1 MRVLLIQPD
10 QKRSLGLYQIARIEP
25 LGLEMVAGAL
35 RERHEVD
42 IVDLRMAPKTL
53 EASLADFKPD
63 LVGISSSFTVDIYET
78 LRVAE
83 TVRAANPR
91 AFVFVGGH
99 HPSLYPSDFKHP
111 AVDAIVV
118 GEGEITTREL
128 VDCLAEDMD
137 VTNVPGLVLNW
148 PDEQQATGPRG
159 LISDL
164 DDLAHPERSLT
175 RSYGQAYRVGL
186 SGPVAA
192 VETARGCPFNCNFCS
207 VWRFYQGQIRFK
219 TAERVV
225 QELEDVEEP
234 AVLFTDDNFLVTV
247 PRALEIAR
255 LIEERGIRKHYIMQA
270 RSDAIA
276 RHPEVIERW
285 VNIGLTDVF
294 IGFETANQA
303 ELDSVN
309 KHNSAENNERALAV
323 LRDHGLEP
331 IVSFIVHPDYTHQ
344 DFDSLKAYVRQL
356 ELAQAM
362 YSILTPLPGTDLF
375 EELRDQL
382 IMTNYELWD
391 LMHAVLPTRLPIREF
406 YAEFADLFR
415 LTYPCWKVMLGGLYL
430 AWRRLRQG
438 REAGE
443 VQILRQVI
451 RLQKP
456 SSYLET

>member
-1 MRVLLIQPD
+1 M
-10 QKRSLGLYQIARIEP
+10 
-25 LGLEMVAGAL
+25 
-35 RERHEVD
+35 
-42 IVDLRMAPKTL
+42 
-53 EASLADFKPD
+53 
-63 LVGISSSFTVDIYET
+63 
-78 LRVAE
+78 
-83 TVRAANPR
+83 
-91 AFVFVGGH
+91 
-99 HPSLYPSDFKHP
+99 
-111 AVDAIVV
+111 
-118 GEGEITTREL
+118 
-128 VDCLAEDMD
+128 
-137 VTNVPGLVLNW
+137 
-148 PDEQQATGPRG
+148 
-159 LISDL
+159 
-164 DDLAHPERSLT
+164 
-175 RSYGQAYRVGL
+175 
-186 SGPVAA
+186 
-192 VETARGCPFNCNFCS
+192 
-207 VWRFYQGQIRFK
+207 
-219 TAERVV
+219 
-225 QELEDVEEP
+225 
-234 AVLFTDDNFLVTV
+234 
-247 PRALEIAR
+247 
-255 LIEERGIRKHYIMQA
+255 
-270 RSDAIA
+270 
-276 RHPEVIERW
+276 
-285 VNIGLTDVF
+285 
-294 IGFETANQA
+294 
-303 ELDSVN
+303 DSVN

-415 LTYPCWKVMLGGLYL
+415 LTYPRWKVMLGGLYL